1 MKSSLISALLGRM
14 ALASEEGTCEHGSCS
29 LDELSMLQTQLMKH
43 KFEVMDQQAPPANY
57 VGCFA
62 DDGDRDLQQGP
73 RQYGYTTETCG
84 VECASFQYF
93 ALQHNGWCA
102 CGDAYSTA
110 GPYRQTDDSDCGGPC
125 AGQTAGRCGGGWRN
139 AVYEV
144 RGGIHEELDEALGE
158 HGRQIEELHSQQLFT
173 DDRIKEVEEQFNH
186 ALETLHSM
194 GVEALADQDG
204 RIQANADDIA
214 QLEAALGQSLA
225 ELHQMGVEA
234 LQAQGGR
241 IDGLAEHV
249 LLLEEQFGNALE
261 ELHAMGLEAFAEQG
275 ARVDELEGAM
285 EGMHQ
290 SQAERITHMEET
302 FHVALADMHNL
313 GDVALSEVQDQ
324 IDNLGA
330 MHDITNDRID
340 DLEERVEA
348 LESAGQPP
356 VDLPVGQHGVFN
368 NWAATAGVHL
378 LSGDFNGD
386 GHTDVALLGGPGW
399 GSIPVAFSRG
409 NGAYSVTNCA
419 VPNMNAWE
427 DSAGARPLVGDF
439 DGDGKD
445 DIALTGGH
453 GWGSLPV
460 AFSTENGCFT
470 VTNHGLASFPGWA
483 ATANVQVI
491 AGDFDGDGKADVA
504 AIGNAGWGSL
514 PTAFSNGDGTFRVT
528 NHAMSSG
535 GNARHFNAWSSRSG
549 VHVLAGD
556 FNGDGKDDV
565 ALIGGPGWA
574 SVPVAV
580 SAGDGTYNSVSNC
593 HVHAMNSWIDS
604 AGARPLVADFNGD
617 GKDDIALT
625 GGSGWNTIPV
635 AASTSAG
642 CFAVSN
648 SGVTSFPGWAA
659 SANVQVVAGDF
670 NSDGHGDIA
679 AIGHSGWGSLP
690 TAFGTSTGDGTFSVT
705 NHGI

>member
-1 MKSSLISALLGRM
+1 MKSVCDETALSQVFRNLDQCRSFSVCITCRTDSTGCLTITELAIFTHFTMKSSLISALLGRIV
-14 ALASEEGTCEHGSCS
+14 LASEEGYCVDGSCNIQ
-29 LDELSMLQTQLMKH
+29 DEVTMLQMQGMKH
-43 KFEVMDQQAPPANY
+43 TSQVMHQQAPGDIREEFYP
-57 VGCFA
+57 GDEDFA
-62 DDGDRDLQQGP
+62 P
-73 RQYGYTTETCG
+73 
-84 VECASFQYF
+84 
-93 ALQHNGWCA
+93 
-102 CGDAYSTA
+102 
-110 GPYRQTDDSDCGGPC
+110 
-125 AGQTAGRCGGGWRN
+125 
-139 AVYEV
+139 
-144 RGGIHEELDEALGE
+144 GGIHEELDALARDIDHLHEMGSEALGE

-173 DDRIKEVEEQFNH
+173 DDRIRGLEGQFNH
-186 ALETLHSM
+186 ALETLHRM
-194 GVEALADQDG
+194 GVEALTDQDG
-204 RIQANADDIA
+204 RIQANSDDIA
-214 QLEAALGQSLA
+214 QLEADLGQSLA

-261 ELHAMGLEAFAEQG
+261 GLHAMGVEAFADHG
-275 ARVDELEGAM
+275 ARVDELEGAI

-290 SQAERITHMEET
+290 SQADRITNMEET
-302 FHVALADMHNL
+302 FRVSLADLYNL
-313 GDVALSEVQDQ
+313 GNESLSDVQNQ
-324 IDNLGA
+324 IDNLGE
-330 MHDITNDRID
+330 MHDINNDRMD

-348 LESAGQPP
+348 LEGAGQPP
-356 VDLPVGQHGVFN
+356 VELPAGQHGVFN
-368 NWAATAGVHL
+368 SWAATAGVHL

-427 DSAGARPLVGDF
+427 DAAGARPLVGDF

-460 AFSTENGCFT
+460 AFSTESGCFT
-470 VTNHGLASFPGWA
+470 VTNRALASFPGWA

-491 AGDFDGDGKADVA
+491 AGDFDGDGKADIA
-504 AIGNAGWGSL
+504 AIGSAGWGSL
-514 PTAFSNGDGTFRVT
+514 PTAFSNGDGTFRLT
-528 NHAMSSG
+528 NHALSG
-535 GNARHFNAWSSRSG
+535 GNAGHFNSWSSQSG

-565 ALIGGPGWA
+565 ALIGGAGWG

-593 HVHAMNSWIDS
+593 AVHAMNSWIDS

-625 GGSGWNTIPV
+625 GGSGWASIPV

-648 SGVTSFPGWAA
+648 RGVTQFPGWAA
-659 SANVQVVAGDF
+659 AANVQVVAGDF

-679 AIGHSGWGSLP
+679 AIGHSGWASLP
-690 TAFGTSTGDGTFSVT
+690 TAFGTSAGDGSFSVT